1 MTAPVVRL
9 FLANGCNALQSLEVE
24 LQLKIILF
32 LGVLTAGIFLF
43 LTCSV
48 ICYPEDATIHL
59 NWSNDC
65 GKRVPQVAR
74 KLH

>member
-32 LGVLTAGIFLF
+32 LGVLTAGILLF
-43 LTCSV
+43 LTCSDDV
-48 ICYPEDATIHL
+48 SEM
-59 NWSNDC
+59 
-65 GKRVPQVAR
+65 PQMMPQ
-74 KLH
+74 

>member
-32 LGVLTAGIFLF
+32 LGVLTAGILLF
-43 LTCSV
+43 LTCLASDDV
-48 ICYPEDATIHL
+48 SEM
-59 NWSNDC
+59 
-65 GKRVPQVAR
+65 PQMMPQ
-74 KLH
+74 